1 MTHLRIP
8 HAISQMI
15 INANLS
21 KYAFLV
27 IVNATLLFIGM
38 FMEGSAP
45 ILILSPLLM
54 PVAIS
59 LGIDPIHFGLVFIFN
74 IGIGNM
80 TPPFGGV
87 LYQVA
92 GLLNIPIG
100 RLAKAAM
107 PFIGIMIFI
116 LILLTFIPELSLL
129 VPNLVYN

>member
-1 MTHLRIP
+1 
-8 HAISQMI
+8 
-15 INANLS
+15 
-21 KYAFLV
+21 
-27 IVNATLLFIGM
+27 
-38 FMEGSAP
+38 
-45 ILILSPLLM
+45 
-54 PVAIS
+54 
-59 LGIDPIHFGLVFIFN
+59 
-74 IGIGNM
+74 M